1 MGPIEIARIQNIAL
15 KNIALEAD
23 ESQNGYI
30 DDSELIIFQEKAKL
44 LLENKQC
51 TEKEFAA
58 LFDTN
63 LINFH
68 SNVNDFGASID
79 TSLEVKILEEK
90 IAANEAK
97 LERYEEVLSKTRI
110 SRDDFYN
117 DFNRLS
123 VDSRIEL
130 GLMLGIGT
138 YITTLVGIVSEI
150 SSRYAGTSSK
160 CSGAFPAVALVEAI
174 SGIALLLSGIRK
186 NFGVKK
192 EERIRN
198 KYHESYLKLHQENE
212 QLKAQLKGLQ
222 NNIYKVA

>member
-110 SRDDFYN
+110 SRDDFW
-117 DFNRLS
+117 
-123 VDSRIEL
+123 
-130 GLMLGIGT
+130 
-138 YITTLVGIVSEI
+138 
-150 SSRYAGTSSK
+150 
-160 CSGAFPAVALVEAI
+160 
-174 SGIALLLSGIRK
+174 
-186 NFGVKK
+186 
-192 EERIRN
+192 
-198 KYHESYLKLHQENE
+198 
-212 QLKAQLKGLQ
+212 
-222 NNIYKVA
+222 